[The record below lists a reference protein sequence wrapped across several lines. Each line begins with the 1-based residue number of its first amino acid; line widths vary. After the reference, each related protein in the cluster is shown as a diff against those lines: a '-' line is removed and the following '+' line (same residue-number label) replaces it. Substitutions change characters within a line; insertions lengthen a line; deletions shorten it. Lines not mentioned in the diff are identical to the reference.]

1 MLFSKTPKK
10 NAGFTLIETIITLGI
25 FLLIITAVTA
35 FVAQGFRVNRF
46 TLHQSEAISQA
57 RKGMD
62 SLVKEIRE
70 ASPAENGSY
79 PIETAD
85 DQNLIFYSD
94 IDADELVEKIR
105 YFLDG
110 TDLKKSIIEPTGFP
124 PEYSGVEQI
133 TTISQYIRNDTIPL
147 FYYYNRDYP
156 TDTENNPLTT
166 PAAVNEIKLIRIFL
180 EVNVDPGQAPEHFIL
195 ISNSQIRNLKD
206 NL

>member
-1 MLFSKTPKK
+1 MLFSKTPKN
-10 NAGFTLIETIITLGI
+10 NAGFTLTETIITLGI
-25 FLLIITAVTA
+25 FLLVTTAITA
-35 FVAQGFRVNRF
+35 FIAQGFRVNRF
-46 TLHQSEAISQA
+46 TLHQSGAISQA

-62 SLVKEIRE
+62 FLVKEIRE

-79 PIETAD
+79 PIEIAD

-110 TDLKKSIIEPTGFP
+110 TNLKKGITEPTGFP
-124 PEYSGVEQI
+124 PEYSEAEQI
-133 TTISQYIRNDTIPL
+133 TTISQYIRNDTDPL

-156 TDTENNPLTT
+156 NDTENNPLDT

-180 EVNVDPGQAPEHFIL
+180 EVNVDPGQAPKHFIL